1 LGRFI
6 FEALRE
12 RPQRRQAGKRCSQLI
27 NWSLKTMTAA
37 LPTTEAVASSF
48 IEASS
53 PHVMNTYGRVPIA
66 LSHGQGCRVWD
77 VNGKSY
83 LDALGGIAV
92 NTLGHN
98 HPKLVPAL
106 QDQIAK
112 IIHSSNY
119 YHVPNQEVLAK
130 KLVELSGMTNV
141 FFCSTGLEAN
151 EAALKLAR
159 KFGHDKGI
167 ERPEIVVYDKAFHGR
182 SIATLSATGN
192 PKIQAGFGPLVE
204 GFIRVPLNNIDSL
217 KQATE
222 GNPNVVAVFFEAIQ
236 GEGGINPMHMD
247 YLKEVR
253 QLCDERD
260 WLLMIDEVQCGMG
273 RTGKWFAHQWA
284 GIKADVMPLAKG
296 LGSGVPIGA
305 VVAGPKAA
313 NIFQPGNHGTTFG
326 GNPLAMRA
334 GVETIRIMEEEGLL
348 ANAATVGAHLAAALA
363 QALSAELATK
373 TVKEIRGQGLMLGIE
388 LAKPCSALVGQC
400 ATNGLLISVTA
411 DTVIRLVPPL
421 IMTTAEADEVVSIL
435 CPLIKQLVLEQP

>member
-1 LGRFI
+1 MS
-6 FEALRE
+6 A
-12 RPQRRQAGKRCSQLI
+12 P
-27 NWSLKTMTAA
+27 
-37 LPTTEAVASSF
+37 F
-48 IEASS
+48 IEAAS

-77 VNGKSY
+77 INGKQY

-98 HPKLVPAL
+98 HPKFVPAL
-106 QDQIAK
+106 QDQLSK
-112 IIHSSNY
+112 LIHTSNY

-130 KLVELSGMTNV
+130 KLVELAGMTNV

-167 ERPEIVVYDKAFHGR
+167 ERPEIVVYEKAFHGR

-204 GFIRVPLNNIDSL
+204 GFIRVPLNNMDSL
-217 KQATE
+217 RAATAN
-222 GNPNVVAVFFEAIQ
+222 NPNVVAVFFEAIQ
-236 GEGGINPMHMD
+236 GEGGIHAMHLD
-247 YLKEVR
+247 YLQAVR

-284 GIKADVMPLAKG
+284 GITPDVMPLAKG

-313 NIFQPGNHGTTFG
+313 NIFQVGNHGTTFG

-348 ANAATVGAHLAAALA
+348 ANAAQVGAHLAGALA
-363 QALSAELATK
+363 QALKTELAAGS
-373 TVKEIRGQGLMLGIE
+373 VKEIRGQGLMLGIE
-388 LAKPCSALVGQC
+388 LAKPCAALVGQC
-400 ATNGLLISVTA
+400 ASNGLLISVTA
-411 DTVIRLVPPL
+411 DSVVRLVPPL
-421 IMTTAEADEVVSIL
+421 ILSRAEADEIVSLL
-435 CPLIKQLVLEQP
+435 CPLIKKHLAEQA

>member
-1 LGRFI
+1 M
-6 FEALRE
+6 
-12 RPQRRQAGKRCSQLI
+12 
-27 NWSLKTMTAA
+27 NAA
-37 LPTTEAVASSF
+37 LPVTKVVATPF
-48 IEASS
+48 IEAQS
-53 PHVMNTYGRVPIA
+53 PHVMNTYSRVPIA

-167 ERPEIVVYDKAFHGR
+167 ERPEIVVYEKAFHGR

-204 GFIRVPLNNIDSL
+204 GFIRVPLNNIESL
-217 KQATE
+217 KQATAN
-222 GNPNVVAVFFEAIQ
+222 NPNVVAVFFEAIQ

-260 WLLMIDEVQCGMG
+260 WLLMIDEVQSGMG

-313 NIFQPGNHGTTFG
+313 NIFQPGNHGSTFG

-334 GVETIRIMEEEGLL
+334 GIETIRIMEEDGLL
-348 ANAATVGAHLAAALA
+348 DNAAKVGAHLAAALA
-363 QALSAELATK
+363 QALSAELATHG
-373 TVKEIRGQGLMLGIE
+373 VKEIRGQGLMIGVE

-400 ATNGLLISVTA
+400 AANGLLISVTA

-421 IMTTAEADEVVSIL
+421 IMTTTEADEVVSIL
-435 CPLIKQLVLEQP
+435 CPLIKQLLSAAA

>member
-1 LGRFI
+1 MN
-6 FEALRE
+6 AAAK
-12 RPQRRQAGKRCSQLI
+12 PQEIVPEGHF
-27 NWSLKTMTAA
+27 TAA
-37 LPTTEAVASSF
+37 
-48 IEASS
+48 S

-77 VNGKSY
+77 VNGKAY
-83 LDALGGIAV
+83 LDGLGGIAV

-98 HPKLVPAL
+98 HPRLVPAL
-106 QDQIAK
+106 QDQIGK

-130 KLVELSGMTNV
+130 KLTELSGMTNV
-141 FFCSTGLEAN
+141 FFCCTGLEAN

-167 ERPEIVVYDKAFHGR
+167 ERPEIVVYEKAFHGR

-204 GFIRVPLNNIDSL
+204 GFVRVPINNIAEL
-217 KQATE
+217 KKATE
-222 GNPNVVAVFFEAIQ
+222 GNKNVVAVFFEAIQ
-236 GEGGINPMHMD
+236 GEGGVNPMHMD
-247 YLKEVR
+247 YLRDVR
-253 QLCDERD
+253 KLCDERD

-284 GIKADVMPLAKG
+284 GIVPDVMPLAKG

-313 NIFQPGNHGTTFG
+313 NIFAPGNHGTTFG

-334 GVETIRIMEEEGLL
+334 GVETIRIMEEDGLP
-348 ANAATVGAHLAAALA
+348 ANAAAMGTRLKDGLAHALAA
-363 QALSAELATK
+363 ELKSGA
-373 TVKEIRGQGLMLGIE
+373 VKEIRGMGLMLGID
-388 LAKPCSALVGQC
+388 LSKPCAALVGQC
-400 ATNGLLISVTA
+400 AENGLLISVTA
-411 DTVIRLVPPL
+411 DSVVRLVPPL
-421 IMTTAEADEVVSIL
+421 IINAEEIDELIGIL
-435 CPLIKQLVLEQP
+435 APLIKQHLAKTE

>member
-1 LGRFI
+1 
-6 FEALRE
+6 
-12 RPQRRQAGKRCSQLI
+12 
-27 NWSLKTMTAA
+27 MTA
-37 LPTTEAVASSF
+37 PF
-48 IEASS
+48 IEAAS

-77 VNGKSY
+77 VNGKQY

-106 QDQIAK
+106 QDQLSK
-112 IIHSSNY
+112 LIHTSNY
-119 YHVPNQEVLAK
+119 YHIPNQEVLAK
-130 KLVELSGMTNV
+130 KLVELSGMSNV

-167 ERPEIVVYDKAFHGR
+167 ERPEIVVYEKAFHGR

-204 GFIRVPLNNIDSL
+204 GFIRVPLNNMDSL
-217 KQATE
+217 RAATPN
-222 GNPNVVAVFFEAIQ
+222 NPNVVAVFFEAIQ
-236 GEGGINPMHMD
+236 GEGGVHAMHLD
-247 YLKEVR
+247 YLQAVR

-284 GIKADVMPLAKG
+284 GITPDVMPLAKG

-313 NIFQPGNHGTTFG
+313 NIFQVGNHGTTFG

-348 ANAATVGAHLAAALA
+348 ANAAQVGAHLAGALA
-363 QALSAELATK
+363 QALKAELAAGS
-373 TVKEIRGQGLMLGIE
+373 VKEIRGQGLMLGVE
-388 LAKPCSALVGQC
+388 LAKPCAALVGQC
-400 ATNGLLISVTA
+400 ASNGLLISVTA
-411 DTVIRLVPPL
+411 DSVIRLVPPL
-421 IMTTAEADEVVSIL
+421 ILCPAEADEIVGIL
-435 CPLIKQLVLEQP
+435 CPLIKKHIAEQA

>member
-1 LGRFI
+1 MN
-6 FEALRE
+6 
-12 RPQRRQAGKRCSQLI
+12 P
-27 NWSLKTMTAA
+27 AA
-37 LPTTEAVASSF
+37 PHF

-98 HPKLVPAL
+98 HARLVPAL

-112 IIHSSNY
+112 LIHTSNY
-119 YHVPNQEVLAK
+119 YHVPLQETLAA

-159 KFGHDKGI
+159 KYGHDKGI
-167 ERPEIVVYDKAFHGR
+167 ERPETVVYEKAFHGR

-192 PKIQAGFGPLVE
+192 PKVQAGFGPLVE
-204 GFIRVPLNNIDSL
+204 GFIRVPLNDIEHL
-217 KQATE
+217 KQATA
-222 GNPNVVAVFFEAIQ
+222 GNPNVVAVFLEAIQ
-236 GEGGINPMHMD
+236 GEGGITLAHMD
-247 YLKEVR
+247 YLKQVR

-284 GIKADVMPLAKG
+284 GIVPDVMPLAKG

-313 NIFQPGNHGTTFG
+313 NIFQPGNHGSTFG

-334 GVETIRIMEEEGLL
+334 GVETIRIMEEDGLVT
-348 ANAATVGAHLAAALA
+348 NAAAVGAHLRAALVR
-363 QALSAELATK
+363 ELDGLAGL
-373 TVKEIRGQGLMLGIE
+373 KEIRGKGLMIGVE
-388 LAKPCSALVGQC
+388 LTQNCSELVGQC
-400 ATNGLLISVTA
+400 AEQGLLISVTA

-421 IMTTAEADEVVSIL
+421 IMTLAEADEVVGIL
-435 CPLIKQLVLEQP
+435 CPLIKKLLAEKKP

>member
-1 LGRFI
+1 
-6 FEALRE
+6 
-12 RPQRRQAGKRCSQLI
+12 
-27 NWSLKTMTAA
+27 MTA
-37 LPTTEAVASSF
+37 PF
-48 IEASS
+48 IEAAS

-77 VNGKSY
+77 VNGKQY

-106 QDQIAK
+106 QDQLSK
-112 IIHSSNY
+112 LIHTSNY

-130 KLVELSGMTNV
+130 KLVELSGMSNV

-167 ERPEIVVYDKAFHGR
+167 ERPEIVVYEKAFHGR

-204 GFIRVPLNNIDSL
+204 GFIRVPLNNMDSL
-217 KQATE
+217 RAATAN
-222 GNPNVVAVFFEAIQ
+222 NPNVVAVFFEAIQ
-236 GEGGINPMHMD
+236 GEGGVHAMHLD
-247 YLKEVR
+247 YLQAVR
-253 QLCDERD
+253 QLCNDRD

-284 GIKADVMPLAKG
+284 GITPDVMPLAKG

-313 NIFQPGNHGTTFG
+313 NIFQVGNHGTTFG

-348 ANAATVGAHLAAALA
+348 ANAAQVGAHLAGALA
-363 QALSAELATK
+363 QALKTELAAGS
-373 TVKEIRGQGLMLGIE
+373 VKEIRGQGLMLGVE
-388 LAKPCSALVGQC
+388 LAKPCAALVGQC
-400 ATNGLLISVTA
+400 ASNGLLISVTA
-411 DTVIRLVPPL
+411 DSVIRLVPPL
-421 IMTTAEADEVVSIL
+421 ILSRAEADEIVGIL
-435 CPLIKQLVLEQP
+435 CPLIKKHIAEQA

>member
-1 LGRFI
+1 MN
-6 FEALRE
+6 AVAK
-12 RPQRRQAGKRCSQLI
+12 PQELVPDHHI
-27 NWSLKTMTAA
+27 TAA
-37 LPTTEAVASSF
+37 
-48 IEASS
+48 S

-83 LDALGGIAV
+83 LDGLGGIAV

-106 QDQIAK
+106 QDQIGK

-119 YHVPNQEVLAK
+119 HHVPNQEVLAK
-130 KLVELSGMTNV
+130 KLTELSGMTNV
-141 FFCSTGLEAN
+141 FFCCTGLEAN

-167 ERPEIVVYDKAFHGR
+167 ERPEIVVYEKAFHGR

-204 GFIRVPLNNIDSL
+204 GFIRVPVNNITEL
-217 KQATE
+217 KKATE
-222 GNPNVVAVFFEAIQ
+222 GNKNVVAVFFEAIQ
-236 GEGGINPMHMD
+236 GEGGVNPMHTD
-247 YLKEVR
+247 YLRDVR
-253 QLCDERD
+253 KLCDERD

-284 GIKADVMPLAKG
+284 GIVPDVMPLAKG

-313 NIFQPGNHGTTFG
+313 SIFGPGNHGTTFG

-334 GVETIRIMEEEGLL
+334 GVETIRIMEEDGLL
-348 ANAATVGAHLAAALA
+348 ANAAAMGTRLKDGLARALAA
-363 QALSAELATK
+363 ELKSGA
-373 TVKEIRGQGLMLGIE
+373 VKEIRGMGLMLGID
-388 LAKPCSALVGQC
+388 LAKPCAALVGQC
-400 ATNGLLISVTA
+400 AENGLLISVTA
-411 DTVIRLVPPL
+411 DSVVRLVPPL
-421 IMTTAEADEVVSIL
+421 IINAKEIDELVGIL
-435 CPLIKQLVLEQP
+435 APLIKQHLAKTE

>member
-1 LGRFI
+1 
-6 FEALRE
+6 
-12 RPQRRQAGKRCSQLI
+12 
-27 NWSLKTMTAA
+27 MTAA
-37 LPTTEAVASSF
+37 TPF

-53 PHVMNTYGRVPIA
+53 PHVMNTYARVPIA
-66 LSHGQGCRVWD
+66 LSHGLGCRVWD

-98 HPKLVPAL
+98 HPRLVPAL
-106 QDQIAK
+106 QDQLAK
-112 IIHSSNY
+112 LIHSSNY
-119 YHVPNQEVLAK
+119 YHVPGQEALAK

-192 PKIQAGFGPLVE
+192 PKVQAGFGPLVE
-204 GFIRVPLNNIDSL
+204 GFIRVPLNDIERL
-217 KQATE
+217 RAATAD
-222 GNPNVVAVFFEAIQ
+222 NPNVVAVFFEAIQ

-247 YLKEVR
+247 YLKAVR

-284 GIKADVMPLAKG
+284 GMPPDGMPLAKG
-296 LGSGVPIGA
+296 LGAGVPVGA
-305 VVAGPKAA
+305 VVAGPRAA
-313 NIFQPGNHGTTFG
+313 HIFQPGNHGTTFG

-334 GVETIRIMEEEGLL
+334 GVETIRIMEEDGLL
-348 ANAATVGAHLAAALA
+348 ANAARVGTHLASALA
-363 QALSAELATK
+363 GALAAELATGM
-373 TVKEIRGQGLMLGIE
+373 VKEIRGQGLMLGIE
-388 LAKPCSALVGQC
+388 LAKPCPNLVRQC
-400 ATNGLLISVTA
+400 ADNGLLVSVTA
-411 DTVIRLVPPL
+411 DTVVRLVPPL
-421 IMTTAEADEVVSIL
+421 IMTTAEADEVVRIL
-435 CPLIKQLVLEQP
+435 SPLIKQFVQETP

>member
-1 LGRFI
+1 M
-6 FEALRE
+6 
-12 RPQRRQAGKRCSQLI
+12 
-27 NWSLKTMTAA
+27 NTA
-37 LPTTEAVASSF
+37 LPATETAASSF

-167 ERPEIVVYDKAFHGR
+167 ERPEIVVYEKAFHGR

-192 PKIQAGFGPLVE
+192 PKVQAGFGPLVE
-204 GFIRVPLNNIDSL
+204 GFIRVPINNIESL

-236 GEGGINPMHMD
+236 GEGGVNPMHMD
-247 YLKEVR
+247 YLKAVR

-284 GIKADVMPLAKG
+284 GIVPDVMPLAKG
-296 LGSGVPIGA
+296 LGSGVPVGA

-313 NIFQPGNHGTTFG
+313 EIFKPGNHGTTFG

-334 GVETIRIMEEEGLL
+334 GVETIRIIEEDGLL
-348 ANAATVGAHLAAALA
+348 ENASLVGAHLASALKLGLA
-363 QALSAELATK
+363 AELASGA
-373 TVKEIRGQGLMLGIE
+373 VKEIRGMGLMIGVD
-388 LAKPCSALVGQC
+388 LAKPCAALVQQC
-400 ATNGLLISVTA
+400 ADKGLLISVTA
-411 DTVIRLVPPL
+411 DSVIRLVPPL
-421 IMTTAEADEVVSIL
+421 IMSQVEADEVVSIL
-435 CPLIKQLVLEQP
+435 CPLVRRLLSDAS

>member
-1 LGRFI
+1 M
-6 FEALRE
+6 
-12 RPQRRQAGKRCSQLI
+12 
-27 NWSLKTMTAA
+27 NAA
-37 LPTTEAVASSF
+37 LPATPPVAADF

-98 HPKLVPAL
+98 HPQLVPAL

-119 YHVPNQEVLAK
+119 YHVPNQEALAK
-130 KLVELSGMTNV
+130 KLVELSGMSNV

-167 ERPEIVVYDKAFHGR
+167 ERPEIVVYEKAFHGR

-204 GFIRVPLNNIDSL
+204 GFIRVPINNIESL
-217 KQATE
+217 KRATE

-236 GEGGINPMHMD
+236 GEGGVHAMHLD
-247 YLKEVR
+247 YLQAVR

-284 GIKADVMPLAKG
+284 GIKPDVMPLAKG
-296 LGSGVPIGA
+296 LGSGVPVGA
-305 VVAGPKAA
+305 VVAGPRAA
-313 NIFQPGNHGTTFG
+313 HIFQPGNHGTTFG

-334 GVETIRIMEEEGLL
+334 GVETIRIMEEDGLL
-348 ANAATVGAHLAAALA
+348 ANAAQVGAHLAAELA
-363 QALSAELATK
+363 KALSTELAAQ
-373 TVKEIRGQGLMLGIE
+373 TVKEIRGQGLMIGVE
-388 LAKPCSALVGQC
+388 LAKPCAELVKRC
-400 ATNGLLISVTA
+400 ADNGLFISVTA

-421 IMTTAEADEVVSIL
+421 ILSVSEADEVVSIL
-435 CPLIKQLVLEQP
+435 CPLIKQLVLEKP

>member
-1 LGRFI
+1 M
-6 FEALRE
+6 
-12 RPQRRQAGKRCSQLI
+12 
-27 NWSLKTMTAA
+27 NAA
-37 LPTTEAVASSF
+37 LPATETVASSF

-53 PHVMNTYGRVPIA
+53 PHVMNTYGRLPIA

-112 IIHSSNY
+112 IIHSCNY
-119 YHVPNQEVLAK
+119 YHVPNQEALAK

-167 ERPEIVVYDKAFHGR
+167 ERPEIVVYEKAFHGR

-204 GFIRVPLNNIDSL
+204 GFIRVPVNDIESL
-217 KQATE
+217 KAATE

-236 GEGGINPMHMD
+236 GEGGVNPMHMD
-247 YLKEVR
+247 YLKAVR

-296 LGSGVPIGA
+296 LGSGVPVGA

-348 ANAATVGAHLAAALA
+348 ENAATVGAHLAAALA
-363 QALSAELATK
+363 KALAPELTAK
-373 TVKEIRGQGLMLGIE
+373 TVKEIRGMGLMLGID
-388 LAKPCSALVGQC
+388 LAKPCGALVQQC
-400 ATNGLLISVTA
+400 ADNGLLISVTA
-411 DTVIRLVPPL
+411 DCVIRLVPPL

-435 CPLIKQLVLEQP
+435 CPLIKQLLQDAA

>member
-1 LGRFI
+1 MN
-6 FEALRE
+6 AV
-12 RPQRRQAGKRCSQLI
+12 
-27 NWSLKTMTAA
+27 
-37 LPTTEAVASSF
+37 LPATQAVASPF

-167 ERPEIVVYDKAFHGR
+167 ERPEIVVYEKAFHGR

-204 GFIRVPLNNIDSL
+204 GFIRVPLNNIESL
-217 KQATE
+217 KQATA

-236 GEGGINPMHMD
+236 GEGGINAMHMD
-247 YLKEVR
+247 YLKDVR

-260 WLLMIDEVQCGMG
+260 WLLMIDEVQSGMG

-313 NIFQPGNHGTTFG
+313 HIFQPGNHGSTFG

-334 GVETIRIMEEEGLL
+334 GVETIRIIEEDGLL
-348 ANAATVGAHLAAALA
+348 DNAAKVGAHLASALA
-363 QALSAELATK
+363 DALAAELATHA
-373 TVKEIRGQGLMLGIE
+373 VKEIRGQGLMLGIE
-388 LAKPCSALVGQC
+388 LAKPCAALVGQC
-400 ATNGLLISVTA
+400 AANGLLISVTA

-421 IMTTAEADEVVSIL
+421 IMTTSEADEVVSIL
-435 CPLIKQLVLEQP
+435 CPLIKQLLLDAA